1 MTVRPQT
8 PLRTYVE
15 IGRVAYITSGRYRGK
30 LCSIVDVIDQNRALV
45 DGPCSGVPRQPV
57 SFKHLR
63 LTRQKIRIPHSTST
77 KVVRKN
83 WEKDGVAQKW
93 QESTFAK
100 KLAARQLKKNMNDF
114 DRFKL
119 KRTKQM
125 MNRLV
130 AVRFL
135 KLKALAK
142 KSAKKEREEKLKSG
156 KGGKKPRKA
165 PAKK

>member
-1 MTVRPQT
+1 HTKMPQT

-15 IGRVAYITSGRYRGK
+15 IGRVAYITNGRYRGK

-45 DGPCSGVPRQPV
+45 DGPCTGVPRQPV

-63 LTRQKIRIPHSTST
+63 LTRQKMRIPHSTST

-83 WEKDGVAQKW
+83 WEKGEVTQKW
-93 QESTFAK
+93 QESAFAK

-125 MNRLV
+125 MNRMV

-135 KLKALAK
+135 KLKAVARK
-142 KSAKKEREEKLKSG
+142 AARKEREEKMKSNEKKAG
-156 KGGKKPRKA
+156 KA
-165 PAKK
+165 EAKK